1 MIAENILELEH
12 SRIQWVVV
20 VFVFKD
26 LFFLKHTLDSNEEIH
41 TGLTHRTG
49 APEASVFP
57 NPKKGRTAKLWI
69 TPTGILID
77 LKTHKPESTFYLLR
91 GG

>member
-1 MIAENILELEH
+1 MITATILKLEH

-20 VFVFKD
+20 VVFVFKE
-26 LFFLKHTLDSNEEIH
+26 LFLKHTLDSNEEIH